1 MSTLKGVTNQSTRLC
16 LTGLVDKIDKALNYK
31 RCNAY
36 IVNQEIIFMNPTFSN
51 NLGNYTQSPLTVKTE
66 EASFSQV
73 DVASVPQQGP
83 VITSSQAS
91 NPIMSAQPHPMKPH
105 PMSMESILNPLPSD
119 QSQAY
124 TIDDLIMPSNYGSMT
139 SADKN
144 VARSHALNAA
154 QALNMSPPSWTATE
168 PPPIKLENGVEAPQ
182 NVLANIKAEK
192 IDPEIK
198 LETAAIKAEPTEIK
212 PEFAQIKTEFMDI

>member
-1 MSTLKGVTNQSTRLC
+1 
-16 LTGLVDKIDKALNYK
+16 
-31 RCNAY
+31 
-36 IVNQEIIFMNPTFSN
+36 MNPTFSN
-51 NLGNYTQSPLTVKTE
+51 NLGNYAQSPSTVKTE
-66 EASFSQV
+66 EASLSQV

-83 VITSSQAS
+83 VVTSSQAS
-91 NPIMSAQPHPMKPH
+91 NPIMSAQSHPMNPHLMSMESILNPH
-105 PMSMESILNPLPSD
+105 PMSMESIFNPLPSA

-168 PPPIKLENGVEAPQ
+168 PPPIKLENGVEVPQ

-192 IDPEIK
+192 IDPGIK

-212 PEFAQIKTEFMDI
+212 PEFAQIKSEFMDI